1 MVLRINRSNVPC
13 GNSIRAF
20 AMFVF
25 PFTLPF
31 RFYNTSYLPLVS
43 KRKGS
48 GIQLIPRT
56 EPPSVPRGPSVASG
70 GTAPTGTTS
79 LMSKLFWIVQVRS

>member
-1 MVLRINRSNVPC
+1 MVLSINRSNVPC

-25 PFTLPF
+25 PFTFPF

-48 GIQLIPRT
+48 GI
-56 EPPSVPRGPSVASG
+56 
-70 GTAPTGTTS
+70 
-79 LMSKLFWIVQVRS
+79 